1 MGRGVGDGGQ
11 RTSELLGK
19 GLQGEI
25 RKWVQ
30 EQEASEKR
38 QQSTESGKLRWVT
51 VEGEDLVPFSGCA
64 IPGSPVL

>member
-1 MGRGVGDGGQ
+1 MGGEVGDGGQ
-11 RTSELLGK
+11 RTSKLLGK

-51 VEGEDLVPFSGCA
+51 VEGGDLVPVSDCA
-64 IPGSPVL
+64 VL